1 MNNKDDNR
9 KISYVFS
16 DAYVPLICRIV
27 ENTAAEGWNELKL
40 KRIFGD
46 SIPIFCTNS
55 SAPKPDNRIRKA
67 IIVCFIGG
75 VTFAE
80 IAALRLFAQNSDF
93 RIIIVTTHIIQ
104 RSNFMQNLSE
114 V

>member
-1 MNNKDDNR
+1 MG
-9 KISYVFS
+9 YVFS

-27 ENTAAEGWNELKL
+27 ENTTTEGWNEIKL

-46 SIPIFCTNS
+46 LIPVFCTNP
-55 SAPKPDNRIRKA
+55 SAAKPDNRIRKA

-93 RIIIVTTHIIQ
+93 RIIIITTHIIQ
-104 RSNFMQNLSE
+104 RTNFMQNIAE